1 MRANDN
7 LNWVE
12 CLSWDQVAARISNGA
27 AAILPVG
34 AGAKQHGFH
43 LPMNTD
49 RIQAE
54 ALASKIAQR
63 IDTLIWPSV
72 NYGHYPAFAQYAG
85 SCSLSAASFEAM
97 IQEIVTALVGYG
109 CAAVFVLDTGISTIA
124 SISRALERVASSKTV
139 HLRIHDGPRYR
150 IAVERVAEQSYGS
163 HADELE
169 TSLMLALAPGV
180 VEMWRAEPSP
190 TSARDAP
197 GALTSS
203 DTASLGY
210 SRSGSFGDPT
220 LATCAK
226 GEILLSAMV
235 DDLVEQASAFFA
247 GRPVA
252 FRHGE
257 NTV

>member
-63 IDTLIWPSV
+63 IDALIWPSIS
-72 NYGHYPAFAQYAG
+72 YGHYPAFAHYAG
-85 SCSLSAASFEAM
+85 SCSLSATSFETM

-124 SISRALERVASSKTV
+124 PVSRALERVASSRTA
-139 HLRIHDGPRYR
+139 HLKIHEGSRYR
-150 IAVERVAEQSYGS
+150 IAVKRVAEESYGS

-169 TSLMLALAPGV
+169 TSLMLALAPDA
-180 VEMWRAEPSP
+180 VEMSRAESSP
-190 TSARDAP
+190 TSARGAP
-197 GALTSS
+197 GALTPS
-203 DTASLGY
+203 DTASPGY

-220 LATCAK
+220 LATRAK

-235 DDLVEQASAFFA
+235 DDLVERASTFSA
-247 GRPVA
+247 RESVA

-257 NTV
+257 NTL